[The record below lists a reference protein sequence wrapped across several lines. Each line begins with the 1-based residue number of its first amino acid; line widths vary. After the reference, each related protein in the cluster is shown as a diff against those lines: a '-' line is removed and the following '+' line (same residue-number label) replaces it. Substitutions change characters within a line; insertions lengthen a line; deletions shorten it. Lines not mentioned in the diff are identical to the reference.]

1 MSMRDFIGCHVLIPE
16 LWTICQP
23 IEDLTITCYTLNRL
37 LKEYSVE
44 SENRKKLY
52 EEEKQLPSRLNS
64 EFQYSWISIN
74 VKKKINIYGIYT
86 PFISFEKPAFNW
98 DTCIPH
104 CKTDLLW
111 LNFMTMQ
118 AFYTL
123 NCKDSYIYFIH
134 LS

>member
-1 MSMRDFIGCHVLIPE
+1 MSMRDFIGCHVLFPD

-37 LKEYSVE
+37 LTEYSVE

-74 VKKKINIYGIYT
+74 VKKKSTSIYT
-86 PFISFEKPAFNW
+86 PFTVLVLKNQHLIETPVFLIVKLICCDWMSWPCKPF
-98 DTCIPH
+98 IH
-104 CKTDLLW
+104 
-111 LNFMTMQ
+111 
-118 AFYTL
+118 
-123 NCKDSYIYFIH
+123 CKDSYIYFIH

>member
-1 MSMRDFIGCHVLIPE
+1 MSMRDFIGCHVLIPD

-74 VKKKINIYGIYT
+74 VKKNQHLYILHLLVLENQHLIETPVFLIVKLICCDWISWPCK
-86 PFISFEKPAFNW
+86 PFI
-98 DTCIPH
+98 H
-104 CKTDLLW
+104 
-111 LNFMTMQ
+111 
-118 AFYTL
+118 
-123 NCKDSYIYFIH
+123 CKDSYICFIH

>member
-1 MSMRDFIGCHVLIPE
+1 MSMRDFIGCHVLIPD

-74 VKKKINIYGIYT
+74 VKKNQHLYILHLLVLENQHLIETPVFLIVKLICCDWISWPCK
-86 PFISFEKPAFNW
+86 PFI
-98 DTCIPH
+98 H
-104 CKTDLLW
+104 
-111 LNFMTMQ
+111 
-118 AFYTL
+118 
-123 NCKDSYIYFIH
+123 CKDSYIYFIH

>member
-1 MSMRDFIGCHVLIPE
+1 MSMRDFIGCHVLIPD
-16 LWTICQP
+16 LWTICQH

-74 VKKKINIYGIYT
+74 VKKNQHLYILHLLVLENQHLIETPVFLIVKLICCDWISWPFK
-86 PFISFEKPAFNW
+86 PFI
-98 DTCIPH
+98 H
-104 CKTDLLW
+104 
-111 LNFMTMQ
+111 
-118 AFYTL
+118 
-123 NCKDSYIYFIH
+123 CKDSYIYFIH

>member
-1 MSMRDFIGCHVLIPE
+1 MSMRDFIGCHVLIPD

-52 EEEKQLPSRLNS
+52 EEGKQLPSRLNS
-64 EFQYSWISIN
+64 EFQNSWISIN
-74 VKKKINIYGIYT
+74 VKKNQHLYILHLLVLKNQHLIETPVFLIVKLICCDWMSWPCK
-86 PFISFEKPAFNW
+86 PFI
-98 DTCIPH
+98 H
-104 CKTDLLW
+104 
-111 LNFMTMQ
+111 
-118 AFYTL
+118 
-123 NCKDSYIYFIH
+123 CKDSYIYFIH

>member
-1 MSMRDFIGCHVLIPE
+1 MSMRDFIGCHVLIPD

-74 VKKKINIYGIYT
+74 VKKNQHLYILHLLVLKNQHLIETPVFLIVKLICCDWISWPCK
-86 PFISFEKPAFNW
+86 PFI
-98 DTCIPH
+98 H
-104 CKTDLLW
+104 
-111 LNFMTMQ
+111 
-118 AFYTL
+118 
-123 NCKDSYIYFIH
+123 CKDSYIYFIH

>member
-1 MSMRDFIGCHVLIPE
+1 MSMMDFIGCHVLIPD

-23 IEDLTITCYTLNRL
+23 IRDLTITCYTLNRL

-52 EEEKQLPSRLNS
+52 EEGKQLPSRLNS

-74 VKKKINIYGIYT
+74 VKKKSTSIYT
-86 PFISFEKPAFNW
+86 PFTVLVLKNQHLIETPVFLIVKLICCDWMSWPFKPF
-98 DTCIPH
+98 IH
-104 CKTDLLW
+104 CKV
-111 LNFMTMQ
+111 
-118 AFYTL
+118 
-123 NCKDSYIYFIH
+123 SYIYFIH